1 MFHSRNRRASVP
13 PPPSSS
19 SLDSDE
25 LDELDDPEDDPSSA
39 AWLRRSRLTPRAG
52 DAEVSSACP
61 LIPEGHVHP
70 PSLSGCAHTSS
81 RHARHHARLVSSPGA
96 SSGHRATARA
106 KTYRQP
112 HRSSSA
118 RRLSDSHRFSPN
130 ARRACARHAASAS
143 STRAPVPQD
152 ARARGRAG
160 GRPMAGSGRRG
171 EISDVRRSGSDGSA
185 RVRWASSDD
194 DDDDDARLPSE
205 LPRPLHGGGLVRA
218 LERRAFWAGGRRVRR
233 RGPVAR
239 RASIS
244 RSSPETASPRATRPR
259 APREPRASALATPL
273 ETNAS
278 SSAARA

>member
-96 SSGHRATARA
+96 SSYSG
-106 KTYRQP
+106 
-112 HRSSSA
+112 S
-118 RRLSDSHRFSPN
+118 
-130 ARRACARHAASAS
+130 AASAAS
-143 STRAPVPQD
+143 SNTLSVSTA
-152 ARARGRAG
+152 
-160 GRPMAGSGRRG
+160 RRG
-171 EISDVRRSGSDGSA
+171 DDILSKQDSPNNRRFFSK
-185 RVRWASSDD
+185 
-194 DDDDDARLPSE
+194 LPYYPHMAQY
-205 LPRPLHGGGLVRA
+205 LPRVPKPLVCVEQTTLLRC
-218 LERRAFWAGGRRVRR
+218 
-233 RGPVAR
+233 
-239 RASIS
+239 
-244 RSSPETASPRATRPR
+244 
-259 APREPRASALATPL
+259 
-273 ETNAS
+273 
-278 SSAARA
+278 AAA